1 MSLSSPWLL
10 VLGLLVIAALVT
22 GVVLFG
28 RRRSSALAAAGIVLP
43 GGPRRS
49 IRSRSIG
56 IACTLAGLVVLA
68 LAAAGPTASLPVG
81 REAGTVIVT
90 IDVSTSMTA
99 TDVTPSRFAAAQAAA
114 IAFIQA
120 QPDTV
125 DVGVVGFNQGAITTT
140 LPNPD
145 HTAAITSIKA
155 LQVAGGTS
163 LGAAIVASLTAI
175 TGKTVTLGGG
185 AGSGPGAG
193 SGSGSTGGAGTTGGG
208 STSGSTGG
216 QDDATQGD
224 LPNIGFWPSATIV
237 MFSDGED
244 ESQVAATQQAATLAQ
259 NAGIHID
266 TVGIGT
272 PAGATVTAGGYQ
284 VHTALNEQELT
295 DIANTTGGSYHPATD
310 ATQLNGVSSAIA
322 LRLTVSD
329 QDVPLAGAF
338 VGLALLLLGAG
349 AVLTVLRTGRLV

>member
-10 VLGLLVIAALVT
+10 VLGLLVVAALASA
-22 GVVLFG
+22 VVIAG
-28 RRRSSALAAAGIVLP
+28 RRRTAVLAAAGIADVDRRRRRQ
-43 GGPRRS
+43 GGRW
-49 IRSRSIG
+49 
-56 IACTLAGLVVLA
+56 CTVAGLVVLA
-68 LAAAGPTASLPVG
+68 LAAAGPRAMLPVG

-99 TDVTPSRFAAAQAAA
+99 TDVAPSRFAAAQQAA

-140 LPNPD
+140 LPNAD
-145 HTAAITSIKA
+145 HTAAITAIRS

-175 TGKTVTLGGG
+175 TGKTVTLGGTG
-185 AGSGPGAG
+185 AGAANGPGG
-193 SGSGSTGGAGTTGGG
+193 SGSPGASTGSGAPPTDETG
-208 STSGSTGG
+208 SGLDNPA
-216 QDDATQGD
+216 QDN

-244 ESQVAATQQAATLAQ
+244 TSSASAAQVAATLAE
-259 NAGIHID
+259 NAGVHID

-272 PAGATVTAGGYQ
+272 ASGATVTADGYQ
-284 VHTALNEQELT
+284 VHTALNADELT
-295 DIANTTGGSYHPATD
+295 AIARTTGGSYHPAGD
-310 ATQLNGVSSAIA
+310 AAQLNGVASSID

-329 QDVPLAGAF
+329 EEVALAGAF
-338 VGLALLLLGAG
+338 VGVALLLLGVG
-349 AVLTVLRTGRLV
+349 VVLTVLRTGRLV

>member
-1 MSLSSPWLL
+1 MSLSNPWVL
-10 VLGLLVIAALVT
+10 VLGVLVIAALIA
-22 GVVLFG
+22 GVVLVG
-28 RRRSSALAAAGIVLP
+28 RRRTAALAAAGIALP
-43 GGPRRS
+43 SSRRRS
-49 IRSRSIG
+49 VG

-68 LAAAGPTASLPVG
+68 VAAAGPSASLPVG

-90 IDVSTSMTA
+90 IDVSNSMTA
-99 TDVTPSRFAAAQAAA
+99 TDVAPSRFGAAQAAA

-140 LPNPD
+140 LPNAD
-145 HTAAITSIKA
+145 HTAAITAIKA

-175 TGKTVTLGGG
+175 TGKTVTLQGSGS
-185 AGSGPGAG
+185 AGSGSSGSGSPGT
-193 SGSGSTGGAGTTGGG
+193 GSGSTGTV
-208 STSGSTGG
+208 GG
-216 QDDATQGD
+216 QDDATQDD

-244 ESQVAATQQAATLAQ
+244 QSQVSATQQAATLAQ
-259 NAGIHID
+259 NAGVHID

-272 PAGATVTAGGYQ
+272 AAGATIKADGYQ
-284 VHTALNEQELT
+284 VHTALNEEELT
-295 DIANTTGGSYHPATD
+295 DIAKTTGGTYHPATD
-310 ATQLNGVSSAIA
+310 AGQLNGVASAID

-338 VGLALLLLGAG
+338 VGLAVLLLGVG